1 MIGAFIDC
9 FLQMDKRS
17 QFPYKVYHSI
27 LNGASK
33 NNNVEVCPA
42 NPSNLKI
49 ASTVWEKEYHG

>member
-42 NPSNLKI
+42 NPPNLKI
-49 ASTVWEKEYHG
+49 ASTV